1 MWHICPL
8 FKGRYDTNIANHI
21 ESCRELAAAGSEE
34 NAMFFDDNAQEPTT
48 YNHHIGE
55 DVTLLSA
62 AEIDNRI
69 AMLKAEIRRL
79 ETDRNDRNLSRAAAE
94 ALFRL

>member
-1 MWHICPL
+1 
-8 FKGRYDTNIANHI
+8 
-21 ESCRELAAAGSEE
+21 
-34 NAMFFDDNAQEPTT
+34 MFFDNDSQDKPAVS
-48 YNHHIGE
+48 HHIGE

-62 AEIDNRI
+62 AEIDHRI

-79 ETDRNDRNLSRAAAE
+79 ETDRNDRNRSREAAE

>member
-1 MWHICPL
+1 
-8 FKGRYDTNIANHI
+8 
-21 ESCRELAAAGSEE
+21 
-34 NAMFFDDNAQEPTT
+34 MFFDNDSQDTPVVS
-48 YNHHIGE
+48 HHIGE

-79 ETDRNDRNLSRAAAE
+79 EAGRSDRCRSRAAAE
-94 ALFRL
+94 ALFRI

>member
-1 MWHICPL
+1 
-8 FKGRYDTNIANHI
+8 
-21 ESCRELAAAGSEE
+21 
-34 NAMFFDDNAQEPTT
+34 MFFDDNAQETT
-48 YNHHIGE
+48 AYNHHIGE

-62 AEIDNRI
+62 TEIDNRI

-79 ETDRNDRNLSRAAAE
+79 ETDRNDRKHSRAAAE

>member
-1 MWHICPL
+1 MWPARPA
-8 FKGRYDTNIANHI
+8 FKGKQVTNIANHI
-21 ESCRELAAAGSEE
+21 ESCRGQAAAGSEE
-34 NAMFFDDNAQEPTT
+34 NAMFFDDNAQETTT

-69 AMLKAEIRRL
+69 ALLKAEIRRL
-79 ETDRNDRNLSRAAAE
+79 ETDRNDRNRSRAAAE

>member
-1 MWHICPL
+1 
-8 FKGRYDTNIANHI
+8 
-21 ESCRELAAAGSEE
+21 
-34 NAMFFDDNAQEPTT
+34 MFFDNDAQEKPAFT
-48 YNHHIGE
+48 HSVGE

-69 AMLKAEIRRL
+69 ALLKAEIRRL
-79 ETDRNDRNLSRAAAE
+79 ETDRNDRNSSRAAAE

>member
-1 MWHICPL
+1 M
-8 FKGRYDTNIANHI
+8 FFNN
-21 ESCRELAAAGSEE
+21 SEE
-34 NAMFFDDNAQEPTT
+34 EKPELF
-48 YNHHIGE
+48 HHIGE

-69 AMLKAEIRRL
+69 QVLKAEIRRL
-79 ETDRNDRNLSRAAAE
+79 ETDRSHRNLSREAAE

>member
-1 MWHICPL
+1 
-8 FKGRYDTNIANHI
+8 
-21 ESCRELAAAGSEE
+21 
-34 NAMFFDDNAQEPTT
+34 MFFDNDAQEQPAFS
-48 YNHHIGE
+48 HHIGE

-69 AMLKAEIRRL
+69 ALLKAEIRRL
-79 ETDRNDRNLSRAAAE
+79 ETDRNDRNRSRAAAE